1 MGGMKPTAEMILK
14 AKIGQQT
21 AARILWNDA
30 KKKAAAKKVN
40 TKLFN
45 KNLGGALDSVRDA
58 ANKADEEKKKGKL
71 DPKTKQAVKQKADD
85 AKKIIKTYS
94 DLCEKESKNAS
105 LSDDTQKAWNSLKL
119 QLETTASAVDNATR
133 PFVK

>member
-1 MGGMKPTAEMILK
+1 MKPTAEMILK

-21 AARILWNDA
+21 AARILWNEA

-45 KNLGGALDSVRDA
+45 KNLGPALDAVRDA
-58 ANKADEEKKKGKL
+58 ANKADEEKKKGQL
-71 DPKTKQAVKQKADD
+71 DPKTKQAVKQKVDD

-94 DLCEKESKNAS
+94 DLCAKESKNAS
-105 LSDDTQKAWNSLKL
+105 LSNDAQDAWNSLKL
-119 QLETTASAVDNATR
+119 QLETTSSAVDNATR